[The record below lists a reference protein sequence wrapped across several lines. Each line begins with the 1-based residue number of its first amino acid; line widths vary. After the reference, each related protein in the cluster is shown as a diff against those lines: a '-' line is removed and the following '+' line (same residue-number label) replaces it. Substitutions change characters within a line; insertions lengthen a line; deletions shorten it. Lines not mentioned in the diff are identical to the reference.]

1 VARNSP
7 DPYRN
12 LSTRN
17 TPQTERVTG
26 RADQVQNNAGG
37 FVFAIDPYAQ
47 LRRFLVLG
55 SVGGTFYVSERKLT
69 ADNAAVVT
77 ACLDKD
83 ADATLAVIREIS
95 VEGRAPKQQ
104 PTMLALAIAASH
116 PDTAVRTKALALLP
130 EVCRTGTM
138 LFTFITYVEQ
148 FRGWGRG
155 LRNAIGNW
163 YLSQEPDRLA
173 YGMVKYQSR
182 EGWSHRDVLR
192 LAKPRPERES
202 TMDQTFAWATGKG
215 DGSGVLI
222 IDAFKRAHQP
232 GTSVKV
238 LIKLIEDF
246 NLSWEMLPSEALAK
260 PEIWSALVPKMG
272 LGALVRNLG
281 RMSANG
287 ALKPMSTTEATIV
300 SRLLDAEDVRRSR
313 IHPMAVLLAER
324 TYVAGRG
331 FKGSLSWDPS
341 TKVVEALQRTFKL
354 AFRNVEPAG
363 KRTLIGLDVSGSMSS
378 HIGGTFL
385 SCAEAGAAM
394 SIITA
399 ATEPQCQIMGF
410 ANDFRKLP
418 ITGSTNLSDA
428 LRSTRAMNFGS
439 TDCALPMVWATK
451 NQVDVDT
458 FLVITDSETY
468 AGRPHPFQALQEYR
482 RKSGNDAK
490 MVVMAMTSSGFSIAD
505 PSDAGML
512 DVVGF
517 DAATPALVADFSAGR
532 L

>member
-1 VARNSP
+1 VSATRPKEIIVARNSP

-12 LSTRN
+12 LSTRS
-17 TPQTERVTG
+17 TPQRTRA
-26 RADQVQNNAGG
+26 RADQVENNAGG
-37 FVFAIDPYAQ
+37 FVFTIDPFAQ

-55 SVGGTFYVSERKLT
+55 SVGGTFYVSESKLT
-69 ADNAAVVT
+69 KENAAVVT

-83 ADATLAVIREIS
+83 ADATLAVIRDIS

-116 PDTAVRTKALALLP
+116 PDTSVRTKALALL
-130 EVCRTGTM
+130 
-138 LFTFITYVEQ
+138 
-148 FRGWGRG
+148 RG
-155 LRNAIGNW
+155 LRSAISNW
-163 YLSQEPDRLA
+163 YLTQDPERLA

-222 IDAFKRAHQP
+222 IDAFKHAHAP
-232 GTSVKV
+232 GTSTKV

-300 SRLLDAEDVRRSR
+300 SRLLDADDIKRSR

-331 FKGSLSWDPS
+331 FKGSLTWAPS

-363 KRTLIGLDVSGSMSS
+363 KRTLVGLDVSGSMSS

-385 SCAEAGAAM
+385 SCAEGAAAM

-399 ATEPQCQIMGF
+399 ATEPACQIMGF
-410 ANDFRKLP
+410 ADSFRSLP
-418 ITGSTNLSDA
+418 ITGSTDLSSA
-428 LRSTRAMNFGS
+428 LNVTRRMNFGT
-439 TDCALPMVWATK
+439 TDCSLPMRWAM
-451 NQVDVDT
+451 QHEIDVDT
-458 FLVITDSETY
+458 FLVITDNETW
-468 AGRPHPFQALQEYR
+468 AGGEHPFQSLRKYR
-482 RKSGNDAK
+482 ERSGHDAK
-490 MVVMAMTSSGFSIAD
+490 LVVMGMTASNFTIAD

-517 DAATPALVADFSAGR
+517 DAATPAIVADFSAGR